1 MLSSA
6 VGEETGGAWIVGCF
20 FAMPHGREEMNKSL
34 IHRQGSWSGKR
45 AMVARPKERKKGRW
59 WKRRWRGERG
69 DGKARKQG
77 TMGEGRVVRG
87 LSFSAGTIAQ
97 FRHVEVLAVL
107 WCLLQPFS
115 CQRYVPL

>member
-45 AMVARPKERKKGRW
+45 AMVARPKERKKRPVVEAEMARGKGG
-59 WKRRWRGERG
+59 WKSKETRRNG
-69 DGKARKQG
+69 
-77 TMGEGRVVRG
+77 
-87 LSFSAGTIAQ
+87 
-97 FRHVEVLAVL
+97 
-107 WCLLQPFS
+107 
-115 CQRYVPL
+115 